1 MNNSPLPLFF
11 LQIIPYIIMKKTF
24 EDALIGRRSYYNL
37 SNESPVVDY
46 EIVHV
51 LHQVVKHVPSAF
63 NSQTT
68 RLVLLLGEEHAKLW
82 NIVRHTLKEIVPE
95 DVFVKTEEKINRSFA
110 SGYGTVL
117 FWEDTEVVNKFMA
130 SYPLYAENFKI
141 WSQQTSGMHQF
152 AVWTMLE
159 DLGFG
164 ASLQHYNPLID
175 DEVKRMWHLPKEW
188 TLVAQMPFGMPT
200 SAPDEKIFNPLED
213 RVKVFK

>member
-1 MNNSPLPLFF
+1 
-11 LQIIPYIIMKKTF
+11 MKRTF
-24 EDALIGRRSYYNL
+24 EDALEGRRSYYNI
-37 SNESPVVDY
+37 SNESPVADY

-68 RLVLLLGEEHAKLW
+68 RLVLLLGEEHAKFW
-82 NIVRHTLKEIVPE
+82 NIVKNTLKKIVPD
-95 DVFVKTEEKINRSFA
+95 DVFAKTENKINRSFA

-117 FWEDTEVVNKFMA
+117 FWEDTEVVNKFMTT
-130 SYPLYAENFKI
+130 YPLYAENFKT

-152 AVWTMLE
+152 TVWTMLE

-164 ASLQHYNPLID
+164 ASLQHYNPLVD
-175 DEVKRMWHLPKEW
+175 EEVKHIWHLPKEW

-200 SAPDEKIFNPLED
+200 AAPEEKTYKPLEE

>member
-1 MNNSPLPLFF
+1 
-11 LQIIPYIIMKKTF
+11 MKRTF
-24 EDALIGRRSYYNL
+24 EDALEGRRSYYNI
-37 SNESPVVDY
+37 SNESPVADY

-68 RLVLLLGEEHAKLW
+68 RLVLLLGEEHAKFW
-82 NIVRHTLKEIVPE
+82 NIVKNTLKKIVPD
-95 DVFVKTEEKINRSFA
+95 DVFAKTENKINRNFA

-117 FWEDTEVVNKFMA
+117 FWEDTEVVNKFMTT
-130 SYPLYAENFKI
+130 YPLYAENFKT

-152 AVWTMLE
+152 TVWTMLE

-164 ASLQHYNPLID
+164 ASLQHYNPLVD
-175 DEVKRMWHLPKEW
+175 EEVKHIWHLPKEW

-200 SAPDEKIFNPLED
+200 AAPEEKTYKPLEE

>member
-1 MNNSPLPLFF
+1 
-11 LQIIPYIIMKKTF
+11 MKRTF
-24 EDALIGRRSYYNL
+24 EDALEGRRSYYNI
-37 SNESPVVDY
+37 SSESPVADY

-68 RLVLLLGEEHAKLW
+68 RLVLLLGEEHTKFW
-82 NIVRHTLKEIVPE
+82 NIVKNTLKKIVPD
-95 DVFVKTEEKINRSFA
+95 DVFVKTESKINRSFA

-117 FWEDTEVVNKFMA
+117 FWEDTEVVNKFMTT
-130 SYPLYAENFKI
+130 YPLYAENFKT

-152 AVWTMLE
+152 TVWTMLE
-159 DLGFG
+159 NLGFG
-164 ASLQHYNPLID
+164 ASLQHYNPLVD
-175 DEVKRMWHLPKEW
+175 EEVKHVWHLPKEW

-200 SAPDEKIFNPLED
+200 ASPEEKTYKPLEE